1 MSSRLDF
8 LRNEIRRHDRLY
20 YVEARPEVGDADYD
34 ALYRELEALERAHPE
49 WVTPDSP
56 TQRVGG
62 APLSSFKQVRHAPP
76 MMSLDKTHSRD
87 DLLEFDT
94 FIRKQLPNAVWDYV
108 VEPKVDG
115 VAFSLLYEQGLLTRA
130 ATRGNGDI
138 GDDIT
143 ANVKTIRSIPLSLEN
158 APEVLEVRGEVYMTR
173 AGFAE
178 LNRREEEAGREPFM
192 NPRNAAAGSLKQLD
206 PREVATR
213 PLEAILYAVGTFK
226 GVEFSSHG
234 SLLKQF
240 ADWGFKT
247 PPWQRLCV
255 DMKAVF
261 AAIDE
266 LQSLRHSFPFEI
278 DGAVIKVNN
287 RSLYDRLGSTAKSP
301 RWARAF
307 KYEPERA
314 LTRIHQVTVQVGR
327 TGVLTPVAE
336 LDPVLLAGSE
346 IARATLHNAD
356 EIGRKDIRI
365 GDHVWVVKAGD
376 VIPAIESVI
385 IEKRTGQEKI
395 FVMPTTCPVCQS
407 PVTRFGDEVAHRC
420 TNPACPAQ
428 RVGRLEHFAS
438 RDALDIR
445 AIGGKIAESLVAQ
458 EWVKDPLDL
467 FSLTAQ
473 QLETF
478 MIGDSATGQRKFGKN
493 AQTALDALAVARE
506 LPLERWLFATGIPNI
521 GVTVAEQIASAHDR
535 YSELSE
541 SPTLHAV
548 VRLNELYDTAAAI
561 NPRSTLQRPK
571 DEADREERQKQF
583 NHACGEIGVL
593 GDQLVSA
600 GFATRKPGTTLPP
613 DYICLIK
620 VEAAKAILAFFASEY
635 GKAWLARLAQLN
647 IDPKAPAKPSSTE
660 VGPLAGM
667 TFVLTGTL
675 SKPRG
680 EIATEI
686 KSAGG
691 ILQEAVSKN
700 TRYLVAGADA
710 GQSKQEKARALG
722 TEVIDE
728 ERLREMLTAA
738 SAIVQTV
745 AQTTDASAQPRPP
758 LPGSA
763 QRIEGD
769 AVRSRNQQE
778 SNTQTTKSSTVY
790 KQEEFF

>member
-1 MSSRLDF
+1 
-8 LRNEIRRHDRLY
+8 
-20 YVEARPEVGDADYD
+20 V
-34 ALYRELEALERAHPE
+34 
-49 WVTPDSP
+49 
-56 TQRVGG
+56 
-62 APLSSFKQVRHAPP
+62 
-76 MMSLDKTHSRD
+76 
-87 DLLEFDT
+87 
-94 FIRKQLPNAVWDYV
+94 
-108 VEPKVDG
+108 
-115 VAFSLLYEQGLLTRA
+115 YEQGILTRA
-130 ATRGNGDI
+130 ATRGNGDV

-143 ANVKTIRSIPLSLEN
+143 ANVKTIRSIPLSIEN

-192 NPRNAAAGSLKQLD
+192 NPRKAAAGSLKQLD
-206 PREVATR
+206 PREVALR

-261 AAIDE
+261 ASIDE
-266 LQSLRHSFPFEI
+266 LQTLRHDFPFEI

-356 EIGRKDIRI
+356 EIARKDIRI

-376 VIPAIESVI
+376 VIPAIESTI
-385 IEKRTGQEKI
+385 PEKRTGQEKI
-395 FVMPTTCPVCQS
+395 FVMPTACPVCQS
-407 PVTRFGDEVAHRC
+407 PVTRVGDEVAHRC

-478 MIGDSATGQRKFGKN
+478 MIGDSTTGMRKFGKN

-506 LPLERWLFATGIPNI
+506 LPLDRWLFATGIPNI

-541 SPTLHAV
+541 SPTLKAV
-548 VRLNELYDTAAAI
+548 VRLNELYDTASAI

-571 DEADREERQKQF
+571 DEAEREERQKQF

-620 VEAAKAILAFFASEY
+620 VEAAKAILAFFASDY

-660 VGPLAGM
+660 DGPLAGM

-680 EIATEI
+680 EIAAEI
-686 KSAGG
+686 KAAGG
-691 ILQEAVSKN
+691 IVQDTVSKN
-700 TRYLVAGADA
+700 TRYLVAGSDA
-710 GQSKQEKARALG
+710 GQSKREKARALG
-722 TEVIDE
+722 TDVIDE
-728 ERLREMLTAA
+728 QRLREMLT
-738 SAIVQTV
+738 V
-745 AQTTDASAQPRPP
+745 AKTTDGSAQPRPP
-758 LPGSA
+758 RHGSPLHM
-763 QRIEGD
+763 EGD
-769 AVRSRNQQE
+769 AVRSRNQQA
-778 SNTQTTKSSTVY
+778 SNTQPTKSTTAY